1 MEKALAAA
9 QLAAAANSENADAY
23 LVVGAVEQQKSH
35 ISEARTAYEKYLK
48 LAPRGQFAGDIR
60 SILATLH

>member
-9 QLAAAANSENADAY
+9 QLAASANANNAEAY

-35 ISEARTAYEKYLK
+35 MSEARAAYERYLK
-48 LAPRGQFAGDIR
+48 LAPKGQFAGEIR